1 MAGAFNVQDAIN
13 LAKSKGPNMQEAQ
26 GGGGDFELPVAG
38 FTRLR
43 FVGYYEI
50 GKKETEWQGKK
61 KVNDHCELVFEL
73 SGPKHPPRETD
84 NGKFPIRITVNQ
96 KISLNEK
103 ANFFKLFTA
112 MNWDG
117 QASHIAELLGKDFVG
132 EVEHNI
138 VKGKKAGD
146 SDRTFCN
153 LINIRKPFATNPE
166 TGDEY
171 RISVDPP
178 LTELKLFLF
187 DFATPEMWD
196 SIYIDGEY
204 EAQPAKD
211 GKPAREARSKN
222 VIQNKIKQAL
232 NWKASPVYD
241 YAIGKVTQ
249 TDAQA
254 LDQVMGGVE
263 TVVKGDDP
271 LNGVA

>member
-1 MAGAFNVQDAIN
+1 MAFNLQNAVA
-13 LAKSKGPNMQEAQ
+13 LAKSKGPNMTEAQ
-26 GGGGDFELPVAG
+26 GGGGDYELPAAG

-43 FVGYYEI
+43 FVGYFEL
-50 GKKETEWQGKK
+50 GKKEGEWQGKK
-61 KVNDHCELVFEL
+61 KINDECELVFEL
-73 SGPKHPPRETD
+73 SGPKHPPRVTD
-84 NGKFPIRITVNQ
+84 NGTFPIRITVKQNI
-96 KISLNEK
+96 KLNER

-112 MNWDG
+112 MNWEN

-132 EVEHNI
+132 EVEHNV
-138 VKGKKAGD
+138 VKGKKPGD
-146 SDRTFCN
+146 QDRTFCN

-171 RISVDPP
+171 RINVDAP

-204 EAQPAKD
+204 EARKDKD
-211 GKPAREARSKN
+211 GKEIAPARSKN
-222 VIQNKIKQAL
+222 VIQNKIKQSL

-249 TDAQA
+249 SDAAA
-254 LDQVMGGVE
+254 LDEVMGGDVQ
-263 TVVKGDDP
+263 TAVAVDDP